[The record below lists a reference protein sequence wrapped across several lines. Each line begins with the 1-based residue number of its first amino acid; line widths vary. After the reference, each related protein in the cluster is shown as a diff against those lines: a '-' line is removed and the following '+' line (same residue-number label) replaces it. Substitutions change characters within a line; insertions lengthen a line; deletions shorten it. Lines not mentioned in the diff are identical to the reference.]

1 MSTELQK
8 PNIEPV
14 VYNNNKICDWE
25 KKKNLR
31 NLIRF
36 PSANK
41 IDNYIRGEHKTR
53 NKKGKKHLNASTE
66 QWKHK
71 NNKWFSGVTAV
82 RVLYLAGT
90 HRPPHLPRMP
100 SNTVLVSG
108 PAVGAAQVLIWS

>member
-31 NLIRF
+31 NL
-36 PSANK
+36 
-41 IDNYIRGEHKTR
+41 
-53 NKKGKKHLNASTE
+53 GKKHLNASTE

-100 SNTVLVSG
+100 SNAVLVSG
-108 PAVGAAQVLIWS
+108 PAVGLAQVLIWS